1 MNNIQIQ
8 NQELIKISETEI
20 NGVLTP
26 SVSARNLHSFLESK
40 RQFSDWI
47 KAKIERLRLQ
57 ENVDFITISQNCEI
71 ANGGYKTILE
81 YFVTIDIAKHIAMM
95 ENTDRGFE
103 VRNYFIRLRRK
114 TLPFTAEI
122 SGATTQ
128 QYNQSNQDRTCP

>member
-1 MNNIQIQ
+1 MNEIQIQ
-8 NQELIKISETEI
+8 NQELVQISETEI

-71 ANGGYKTILE
+71 ANVSI
-81 YFVTIDIAKHIAMM
+81 H
-95 ENTDRGFE
+95 
-103 VRNYFIRLRRK
+103 
-114 TLPFTAEI
+114 
-122 SGATTQ
+122 
-128 QYNQSNQDRTCP
+128 